1 MSVISTIHYCRQCGR
16 KMEEGF
22 AFCPECGTP
31 VAAPMPHVT
40 RQPFAQPE
48 EQQAPPPFMQLGQ
61 QTEGGFPPA
70 KPRKPIK
77 LSKGAIVAAAS
88 GLVVI
93 GLVVGA
99 FFFGK
104 YWTDEERLISR
115 FEKIATAGDGEK
127 LNKLLADAN
136 ADAPFDRKT
145 ADAVADYLK
154 DNDDAVEA
162 LVAAFREQATELKAG
177 DVETFSGDDDAP
189 FLYLG
194 KKDKKKWLLYPE
206 YELKIKR
213 YMIPVS
219 SNFEGASIYVD
230 GDKSAPVQ
238 ADGSAVEV
246 GPLFPGEHEVKVV
259 YEGEY
264 ATLENKQDVSLFPMH
279 GYDDELYLDL
289 QGDYVNVYADNT
301 AAQIFINGKDTGL
314 TADGNEAIGPIAL
327 DGSNAVYVQAEYPW
341 GTVRTE
347 ERPLT
352 EEYVEF
358 RVDPMTDGLKDEI
371 MTAMNECL
379 ASWTEALTKL
389 DAGLAKSMGGTLLQR
404 LNDNISTMQGNGNS
418 YLGSYDSITYDLDS
432 FRLYPG
438 GDGRY
443 SASVNVREV
452 ISEAILVPES
462 DYDLTPETYD
472 TQYLLEYRDGEW
484 IATEAYSTYDFSTA
498 NTKSY

>member
-1 MSVISTIHYCRQCGR
+1 MTTIHYCRQCGH
-16 KMEEGF
+16 KMEDGF

-31 VAAPMPHVT
+31 VAA
-40 RQPFAQPE
+40 
-48 EQQAPPPFMQLGQ
+48 APTP
-61 QTEGGFPPA
+61 PPA

-77 LSKGAIVAAAS
+77 LSKGAIVAVAS

-93 GLVVGA
+93 GLAVGA
-99 FFFGK
+99 FFVGK
-104 YWTDEERLISR
+104 YLTDEERLISR
-115 FEKIATAGDGEK
+115 FENIATAGDGEK
-127 LNKLLADAN
+127 LYKLLADSN
-136 ADAPFDRKT
+136 ADSPFDRET
-145 ADAVADYLK
+145 ADAMADYLK
-154 DNDDAVEA
+154 ENDDAVED
-162 LVAAFREQATELKAG
+162 LVSAFREQAADLKAG
-177 DVETFSGDDDAP
+177 DVETFSGEDDAP
-189 FLYLG
+189 FVYLE
-194 KKDKKKWLLYPE
+194 KKEKKKWLLYAD
-206 YELKIKR
+206 YELKVQR

-230 GDKSAPVQ
+230 GDKAAPVN

-264 ATLENKQDVSLFPMH
+264 TTLENKQSVSLFPLD

-289 QGDYVNVYADNT
+289 QGEYVNVYADN
-301 AAQIFINGKDTGL
+301 ASAKIFINGQDIGL
-314 TADGNEAIGPIAL
+314 TADGNEDIGPIAL
-327 DGSNAVYVQAEYPW
+327 DGSNTVYVQADYPW
-341 GTVRTE
+341 GTVQTE

-358 RVDPMTDGLKDEI
+358 SIDPMTDGVKEDI

-379 ASWTEALTKL
+379 ASWVEALTKL
-389 DAGLAKSMGGTLLQR
+389 DAGLAKSMGGTLLER
-404 LNDNISTMQGNGNS
+404 LNDNISTMQGNGSS
-418 YLGSYDSITYDLDS
+418 YTGSYESIAYDLDS
-432 FRLYPG
+432 FRLYPS
-438 GDGRY
+438 GDGQY

-484 IATEAYSTYDFSTA
+484 IATEAYTIYDFSTA